1 MKGSLWK
8 EVIGDDTPALESVL
22 DVLEDRKALL
32 AELQD
37 LEAAQKAGQEVSS
50 DRLSAIYAELED
62 IDADA
67 KPAAAAEILHGLG
80 FTRKMQEAPTKSFSG
95 GWRMRLALAQVPT
108 LNITKTHPTLLL
120 LNVTFRHFW
129 WNQTFFYWTNR
140 QTCWI
145 WELYFG

>member
-1 MKGSLWK
+1 MTGSPRCSVTELHLYSGRTGKKGSLSK

-108 LNITKTHPTLLL
+108 L
-120 LNVTFRHFW
+120 
-129 WNQTFFYWTNR
+129 
-140 QTCWI
+140 
-145 WELYFG
+145 

>member
-1 MKGSLWK
+1 M
-8 EVIGDDTPALESVL
+8 

-37 LEAAQKAGQEVSS
+37 LEAAQKSGQEVSS

-95 GWRMRLALAQVPT
+95 GWRMRLALAQVQ
-108 LNITKTHPTLLL
+108 I
-120 LNVTFRHFW
+120 
-129 WNQTFFYWTNR
+129 R
-140 QTCWI
+140 QSRPKPRPSNPVPKHK
-145 WELYFG
+145 L

>member
-1 MKGSLWK
+1 M
-8 EVIGDDTPALESVL
+8 

-37 LEAAQKAGQEVSS
+37 LEAAQKSGQEVSS

-95 GWRMRLALAQVPT
+95 GWRMRLALAQVQ
-108 LNITKTHPTLLL
+108 I
-120 LNVTFRHFW
+120 
-129 WNQTFFYWTNR
+129 R
-140 QTCWI
+140 QSRPKPRPSNPVSKHK
-145 WELYFG
+145 L

>member
-1 MKGSLWK
+1 M
-8 EVIGDDTPALESVL
+8 

-108 LNITKTHPTLLL
+108 LNKLDIGTI
-120 LNVTFRHFW
+120 LNDFLRREPAHLNLINYGNRPILRESFQLYQPVPCFSKVPLPNADFRHF
-129 WNQTFFYWTNR
+129 
-140 QTCWI
+140 
-145 WELYFG
+145 

>member
-1 MKGSLWK
+1 M
-8 EVIGDDTPALESVL
+8 L

-32 AELQD
+32 AELQG

-95 GWRMRLALAQVPT
+95 GWRMRLALAQVP
-108 LNITKTHPTLLL
+108 IQMHTHVRT
-120 LNVTFRHFW
+120 VAKDFFR
-129 WNQTFFYWTNR
+129 QLPLRYS
-140 QTCWI
+140 
-145 WELYFG
+145 

>member
-1 MKGSLWK
+1 M
-8 EVIGDDTPALESVL
+8 IHRHAAALESVL
-22 DVLEDRKALL
+22 NVLEDRKALL

-108 LNITKTHPTLLL
+108 LNIMKTHPTLLL
-120 LNVTFRHFW
+120 LNVNFRHF
-129 WNQTFFYWTNR
+129 
-140 QTCWI
+140 
-145 WELYFG
+145 

>member
-1 MKGSLWK
+1 MVKGSLVK

-95 GWRMRLALAQVPT
+95 GWRMRLALAQVPI
-108 LNITKTHPTLLL
+108 LMHTHVRT
-120 LNVTFRHFW
+120 VAKDFFRQLPLR
-129 WNQTFFYWTNR
+129 NS
-140 QTCWI
+140 
-145 WELYFG
+145 